1 MWSRAG
7 CAFYGER
14 KPVLSSTAPQSK
26 RPLSLGVIFLTLYLD
41 LVGFSIIFPLY
52 PEMLSYYLGLDGD
65 TGLLGSLLGVL
76 DRLAQFSGTGEHFTP
91 VLFGGVL
98 GSLYALLQFVFAP
111 FWGALSDHHGRRA
124 ILLLTVAG
132 TTLSYLLWVFS
143 GSFLLLIIARFIGG
157 MMSGNLSV
165 ATAAV
170 ADVTSRANRAK
181 GMGMVG
187 AAFGLGF
194 ITGPAIGGLFSLVNP
209 LESFPS
215 LAVYGVN
222 PFSLSAAAALLL
234 AVVNLIWIWRRFN
247 ESLPVSKRAP
257 LNLASRNPIALL
269 RVRHDPPVR
278 RTNHVYFLYIFAF
291 AGMEFTLSFL
301 AVDRFG
307 FNTLQITGMM
317 VYIGMVLIVTQ
328 GLIVRRAAPKIGERR
343 MAIAGLS
350 LVLVGFCFLGLAPT
364 PVVLYLGLTV
374 LGLGAGLT
382 SPSLTALVSLYTD
395 SGRQGMVIGTFR
407 SLGSLGR
414 ATGPI
419 IASLVFWWF
428 GSTWSYLLGAAL
440 LIPSILVAL
449 KLTEPAHGAGAD
461 E

>member
-1 MWSRAG
+1 MS
-7 CAFYGER
+7 
-14 KPVLSSTAPQSK
+14 SSTPDPTGPSG

-52 PEMLSYYLGLDGD
+52 PEMLSYYLELDGNS
-65 TGLLGSLLGVL
+65 GLLGHLLGLL
-76 DRLAQFSGTGEHFTP
+76 DRLSEISGTGEHFTP

-111 FWGALSDHHGRRA
+111 FWGALSDHHGRRP

-132 TTLSYLLWVFS
+132 TTLSYLIWIFS
-143 GSFLLLIIARFIGG
+143 GSFLLLIAARFLGG

-170 ADVTSRANRAK
+170 ADVTSRADRAK

-209 LESFPS
+209 LDTFPG
-215 LAVYGVN
+215 LAAWGVN
-222 PFSLSAAAALLL
+222 PFSLAAAAALVL
-234 AVVNLIWIWRRFN
+234 AGINLIWIWRKFG
-247 ESLPVSKRAP
+247 ESLPAEKRIS
-257 LNLASRNPIALL
+257 LDLAGRNPIALL
-269 RVRHDPPVR
+269 RARHEPPVR

-307 FNTLQITGMM
+307 FSTLQITGMM
-317 VYIGMVLIVTQ
+317 VYIGMILILTQ
-328 GLIVRRAAPKIGERR
+328 GLIVRRAAPKVGERR
-343 MAIAGLS
+343 MAIVGLS
-350 LVLVGFCFLGLAPT
+350 LVLAGLCILALAPT
-364 PVVLYLGLTV
+364 PALLYAGLTV

-382 SPSLTALVSLYTD
+382 TPSLTALVSLYTD
-395 SGRQGMVIGTFR
+395 PSRQGQVLGTFR

-428 GSTWSYLLGAAL
+428 GSTWSYLMGAVL
-440 LIPSILVAL
+440 LIPAVLTAL
-449 KLTEPAHGAGAD
+449 RLTEPKR
-461 E
+461 